1 MRRNNWKILLVIGVV
16 AFSIWKA
23 YPPLDMVDSE
33 GNVTEGKVNL
43 GLDLQGGVYMVLE
56 VDASELPEE
65 AKKDATDRAIT
76 TIRNR
81 IDRLGLKE
89 PLIQKVGLERIII
102 QLPGETNRERAIE
115 IVNQVAHLEF
125 RLVSDDAELQKKVF
139 DGEEAE
145 GYELLSVK
153 DRESGRTRQHLVS
166 TKIEM
171 TGEHMT
177 SAEVDF
183 DQQGFGE
190 PYVKFSLDKEGA
202 VLFRDITQ
210 NNLQKQLAIVL
221 DGNLISAPVIQT
233 VIPNGEGRI
242 TGSFSRDA
250 ANSLAIVLESGSL
263 PAPVNILEERTV
275 GPTLGRDS
283 IEKGIKAIIIGGI
296 CVVLFMA
303 LYYLL
308 CGFIADFALFLNV
321 IIITGALAYFGDIFG
336 AALTLPGIAGLVL
349 TIGMAVDANVLI
361 FERIREESNLG
372 KSIRIA
378 IQSGFKK
385 AFITIL
391 DSNITTFIAAFV
403 LFQFGTGPV
412 KGFAT
417 ILMIGIVSSMFTALL
432 VTRLVLDLLTTG
444 SLKLSKL
451 SMLRLIHQPKIN
463 FIAFRKIAYI
473 LSLALIAWG
482 LFSFN
487 QRGEDNYNIDF
498 TGGTIQQLKFE
509 NPVDAEDIRDV
520 LKGIGLA
527 SASIQ
532 HFGNDKEIIIR
543 SLEMEPR
550 RVMDSLKKAFRDNKF
565 EIMRVEKVGP
575 SVGKDLRGKAIRALL
590 IAMLFMVVYISIRFE
605 FRFAAAAIIAL
616 LHDLL
621 ISIGAISL
629 TGRQISAPV
638 IAALLTIVG
647 YSINDTIVVFDR
659 IREDRRIMRKSDRKT
674 IINTSINQT
683 ISRTILTSLT
693 TLLVVLALYFL
704 GGEVIND
711 FAFVLLI
718 GILVGTYSSIFIAS
732 PILVD
737 WPGRK

>member
-1 MRRNNWKILLVIGVV
+1 
-16 AFSIWKA
+16 
-23 YPPLDMVDSE
+23 
-33 GNVTEGKVNL
+33 
-43 GLDLQGGVYMVLE
+43 
-56 VDASELPEE
+56 
-65 AKKDATDRAIT
+65 
-76 TIRNR
+76 
-81 IDRLGLKE
+81 
-89 PLIQKVGLERIII
+89 
-102 QLPGETNRERAIE
+102 
-115 IVNQVAHLEF
+115 
-125 RLVSDDAELQKKVF
+125 
-139 DGEEAE
+139 
-145 GYELLSVK
+145 
-153 DRESGRTRQHLVS
+153 
-166 TKIEM
+166 
-171 TGEHMT
+171 
-177 SAEVDF
+177 VDF

-221 DGNLISAPVIQT
+221 DGSLISAPVIQT